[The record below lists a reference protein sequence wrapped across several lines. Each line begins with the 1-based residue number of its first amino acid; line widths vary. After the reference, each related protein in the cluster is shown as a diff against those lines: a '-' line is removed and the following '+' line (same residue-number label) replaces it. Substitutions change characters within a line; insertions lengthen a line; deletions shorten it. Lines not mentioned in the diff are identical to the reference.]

1 MKHSAVCIPAS
12 PRGATLFSIVVA
24 AHRIS
29 GNGLKKATLRQL
41 FGRADANIVS
51 SFSASAILA
60 EEMGLVEDGADL
72 LSHAGLFGFY
82 SSAMSKVRAEGWLS
96 ALRCKA
102 SGRHRPQQFI
112 TGMAQQKLVKRAMY
126 CCPRCVSDD
135 EEKYGLA
142 WWHTIHQIPGVHHC
156 PIHRVPLLGAC
167 LGCGRSQ
174 GSEHEW
180 NLPAS
185 SCPHCGAS
193 AFSTSTA
200 AGSHGYERHLSLV
213 QQVCLGQCEFLR
225 PQARNKLFKM
235 AFGGRG
241 RPDVQLIIRRM
252 LEMWG
257 CTTLSELSS
266 ALGSK
271 ITPQFVDKAI
281 RGADAGVNPSAHLAL
296 VSVAQSTLRSRSGKG
311 RDPLGPNDE
320 LSRTRYPPT
329 LTRLEAALDSVGLP
343 TGIAAHLGSGFS
355 LTKISAIEAIPY
367 PRLRRQVGRVLE
379 RNIDELC
386 CFDDGSVDQT
396 SKRML
401 ETLAE
406 KLRGPLRR
414 NNRFI
419 PQASVREFEE
429 LRALNRAK
437 VDRYLQQGI
446 RTRKQLHYKNS
457 DLGDWCRRFDA
468 EWFESV
474 LPMVPQSER
483 RGIGRRKGG
492 RNSKVRDAMRHTAC
506 ADRPDGEALTPEASE
521 QC

>member
-1 MKHSAVCIPAS
+1 
-12 PRGATLFSIVVA
+12 
-24 AHRIS
+24 
-29 GNGLKKATLRQL
+29 
-41 FGRADANIVS
+41 
-51 SFSASAILA
+51 
-60 EEMGLVEDGADL
+60 
-72 LSHAGLFGFY
+72 
-82 SSAMSKVRAEGWLS
+82 
-96 ALRCKA
+96 
-102 SGRHRPQQFI
+102 
-112 TGMAQQKLVKRAMY
+112 
-126 CCPRCVSDD
+126 
-135 EEKYGLA
+135 
-142 WWHTIHQIPGVHHC
+142 
-156 PIHRVPLLGAC
+156 
-167 LGCGRSQ
+167 
-174 GSEHEW
+174 
-180 NLPAS
+180 
-185 SCPHCGAS
+185 
-193 AFSTSTA
+193 
-200 AGSHGYERHLSLV
+200 
-213 QQVCLGQCEFLR
+213 
-225 PQARNKLFKM
+225 M

-241 RPDVQLIIRRM
+241 RPDVQLIIQRM

-266 ALGSK
+266 VLGSK

-355 LTKISAIEAIPY
+355 LTKIGAIEAIPY

-414 NNRFI
+414 SNRFS
-419 PQASVREFEE
+419 PQANVRGFEE

-457 DLGDWCRRFDA
+457 DLGDWCRMFDT

-474 LPMVPQSER
+474 LPIVPQSER
-483 RGIGRRKGG
+483 RGVGRRKGG

-506 ADRPDGEALTPEASE
+506 ADRPDGEALTPETPE